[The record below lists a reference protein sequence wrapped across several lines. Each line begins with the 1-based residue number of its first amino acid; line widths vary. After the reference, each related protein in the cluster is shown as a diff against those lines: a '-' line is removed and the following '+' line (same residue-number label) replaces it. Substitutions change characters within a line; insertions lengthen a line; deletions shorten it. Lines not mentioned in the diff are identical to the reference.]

1 MCFNVDK
8 YNYYNYLNYNFEEV
22 YYLMA
27 NNKNKTEVYNDN
39 GIIKIK
45 TTTIQ
50 EQEITTEYIHKQL
63 ANLERRKY
71 DMLLEIDK
79 IQENI
84 VNYQN
89 ILHDIDNI
97 IKS

>member
-1 MCFNVDK
+1 MT
-8 YNYYNYLNYNFEEV
+8 
-22 YYLMA
+22 
-27 NNKNKTEVYNDN
+27 NNKNKTEVY
-39 GIIKIK
+39 
-45 TTTIQ
+45 
-50 EQEITTEYIHKQL
+50 KQL

>member
-1 MCFNVDK
+1 MT
-8 YNYYNYLNYNFEEV
+8 
-22 YYLMA
+22 